1 MGNFQQKGLWCDFHP
16 DGFMLTAVGKGRGEE
31 VGGCGDNWAGG
42 DGSVDY
48 SRSCGDGDECCAAG
62 YGQKTAA

>member
-1 MGNFQQKGLWCDFHP
+1 MSKRACGP
-16 DGFMLTAVGKGRGEE
+16 IYILTAVDKGRSKE
-31 VGGCGDNWAGG
+31 VGGCGDNWEGG

-48 SRSCGDGDECCAAG
+48 SSGDGDKCSAAG